1 MIRLLATIVLA
12 AALLPAGAEA
22 AKLRLGG
29 SRSSH
34 AGAEAH
40 GTSGSSVMVAPR
52 LRTSSKP
59 TEARTDAPTRPPF
72 PTPSVEPVPLKM
84 AATEAPKPWCPGAVV
99 VGGFCVLN

>member
-12 AALLPAGAEA
+12 TALLPAGAEA

-34 AGAEAH
+34 ASAETQSA
-40 GTSGSSVMVAPR
+40 GGRSVAVVPGLTR
-52 LRTSSKP
+52 SSKG
-59 TEARTDAPTRPPF
+59 EAKPDAPTRPPF
-72 PTPSVEPVPLKM
+72 PAPSVQPPPALRLTSSEG
-84 AATEAPKPWCPGAVV
+84 PKNWCRSEVV